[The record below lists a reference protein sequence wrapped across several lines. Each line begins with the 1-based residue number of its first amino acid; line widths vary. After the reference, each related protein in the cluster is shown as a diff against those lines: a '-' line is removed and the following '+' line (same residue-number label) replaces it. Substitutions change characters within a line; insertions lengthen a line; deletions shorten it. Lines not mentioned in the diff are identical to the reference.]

1 MKIFSLKN
9 YSFTTKIILTFFI
22 FVIIFMSIRFI
33 LIVPKV
39 EQESLNDEIEHIN
52 KFLLITKEQIKIMS
66 DVLENSSNFEKK
78 LIKEEIENEIKKLD
92 SKSKDLSPN
101 EIINLIK
108 DNTIINY
115 CSYNIQS
122 NEFFYEKLN
131 KNRADEKENFF
142 DKNNNK
148 TFKSWIEYKLKNK
161 SKKFIPMDYQF
172 YNYKIDS
179 LNLLL
184 SIQCSENDFNPNLGR
199 LKGKIKEKINS
210 NLLIDST
217 LKKTKFALFWIN
229 PEIDINSNKIFFEE
243 NIDKRKDIYNLGVS
257 NVKNLPTSSLTI
269 KEIFEIKDKK
279 PIEYVLNN
287 ETVISWIIDLSSKE
301 DNYLFLIY
309 TVNKKE
315 LEDKNKTK
323 ILFLLPEIIAISI
336 SFILMLFLFRRMLK
350 NIDTITKTAI
360 SVNKG
365 NKNIRSNV
373 KGEDDIGILGKS
385 FDSMLDFFENSIK
398 TLDKKVEEKTK
409 EISKSLE
416 EKEILLKEIH
426 HRVKNNLA
434 LTISLLELQEEEI
447 EDENTKKVLI
457 DIIERIHTMEL
468 LHRKLYE
475 SPNLNKISLKSYV
488 IDLIEAIAKTY
499 DKQKKVNISF
509 EIENIDLDIETTMP
523 YGLILNELVTNAF
536 KYAFKNQKNPQL
548 QITISKQE
556 DEKILLIV
564 KDSGKGLLGDFSR
577 IANETLGLRLINMIV
592 KYQLMGNITY
602 EYENGAKFIIL
613 GKIKE

>member
-1 MKIFSLKN
+1 MKILSLKS
-9 YSFTTKIILTFFI
+9 YSFSTKVILSLFL
-22 FVIIFMSIRFI
+22 FI
-33 LIVPKV
+33 LFFKLIKTTLTAPKI
-39 EQESLNDEIEHIN
+39 ENNHLNTEIEYIT
-52 KFLLITKEQIKIMS
+52 KTLLMTKEQVQIIAKSLKMQSELEIDLLKKSIENDIKSFDLGINDS
-66 DVLENSSNFEKK
+66 TKEKEIIEIFEK
-78 LIKEEIENEIKKLD
+78 
-92 SKSKDLSPN
+92 S
-101 EIINLIK
+101 IIP
-108 DNTIINY
+108 NY
-115 CSYNIQS
+115 CSYKISSDNVNLKKLKENDYFIKNNIQIL
-122 NEFFYEKLN
+122 EKWLTN
-131 KNRADEKENFF
+131 KIGNKDKSFKEK
-142 DKNNNK
+142 
-148 TFKSWIEYKLKNK
+148 
-161 SKKFIPMDYQF
+161 DYLF
-172 YNYKIDS
+172 YNYKFKNHNFLLEIGCNYSTLNPNHMNFEKS
-179 LNLLL
+179 LKEHLHTNLLV
-184 SIQCSENDFNPNLGR
+184 D
-199 LKGKIKEKINS
+199 S
-210 NLLIDST
+210 NFDST
-217 LKKTKFALFWIN
+217 KTAVFWIN
-229 PEIDINSNKIFFEE
+229 PNIIDNQDSILYEE
-243 NIDKRKDIYNLGVS
+243 NEEKRKKKYTISMLS
-257 NVKNLPTSSLTI
+257 NVENIPTGNLTL
-269 KEIFEIKDKK
+269 KEILDLKEKNDYITHKIEDK
-279 PIEYVLNN
+279 EVL
-287 ETVISWIIDLSSKE
+287 TWIIDLSS
-301 DNYLFLIY
+301 DSSGS
-309 TVNKKE
+309 
-315 LEDKNKTK
+315 
-323 ILFLLPEIIAISI
+323 ILFAYTIDKSQLENSNKSEIFFLLETLIAIGI
-336 SFILMLFLFRRMLK
+336 SFILIVFLFKRMLK

-360 SVNKG
+360 SVNQG

-373 KGEDDIGILGKS
+373 KGEDDIGILGQS

-447 EDENTKKVLI
+447 EDEKTKKVLI

-488 IDLIEAIAKTY
+488 IDLIEAISQTY

-556 DEKILLIV
+556 NKEILLIV
-564 KDSGKGLLGDFSR
+564 KDSGKGLTGDFSR

>member
-1 MKIFSLKN
+1 MKILSLKN
-9 YSFTTKIILTFFI
+9 YSFTTKIILTFFM

-92 SKSKDLSPN
+92 LKSKDLSPN

-108 DNTIINY
+108 NNTIINY

-131 KNRADEKENFF
+131 KNRADEEENFF

-148 TFKSWIEYKLKNK
+148 IFKSWIEYKLKNK

-269 KEIFEIKDKK
+269 KEVFEIKDKK

-350 NIDTITKTAI
+350 NIDTITKTAV

-365 NKNIRSNV
+365 EKNIRSNV
-373 KGEDDIGILGKS
+373 KGEDDIGILGQS

-564 KDSGKGLLGDFSR
+564 KDSGKGLLGNFSR

-602 EYENGAKFIIL
+602 EYENGAKFIII